1 MKSHRKRLI
10 LFAIL
15 LLAYMGF
22 GIFYASKL
30 NEEGKAYKHYMEK
43 SVGELGTITR
53 FGDQKE
59 WIDIGMKL
67 FHLNPIY
74 DEAGKKK
81 VRSEY
86 YLREAMAHKENTIR
100 WSWFFA
106 SISIAVLIL
115 TIVLYL
121 SHFFVHGYMA
131 MMLIAVSMVCLW
143 VGISSP
149 MMEIMAYNEGIEFE
163 AGGVV
168 NIFGWEKDLTF
179 SPEFEGKFYHY
190 YQSKS
195 VLDLIHILFEAKN
208 AVVAIAILL
217 FSIIF
222 PILKLLISFTA
233 MAFPS
238 THRFKISRII
248 IHKLGKWSM
257 ADVFVAA
264 MFLSFLSF
272 QNMSDQVET
281 DSKILPG
288 LYYFIAF
295 SVLSITSSYFVELA
309 VKKHDEEMEKMIHLS
324 LEPDRLNKDVN

>member
-1 MKSHRKRLI
+1 MSGHQKRLI
-10 LFAIL
+10 LFTLIL
-15 LLAYMGF
+15 ISYLGF
-22 GIFYASKL
+22 GIYYAHHL
-30 NEEGKAYKHYMEK
+30 NVEGKAYKSYMEK
-43 SVGELGTITR
+43 SINEMGTIKR

-67 FHLNPIY
+67 FHLDPVF

-81 VRSEY
+81 LRSEY
-86 YLREAMAHKENTIR
+86 YLREAMAHKDDTLR
-100 WSWFFA
+100 WSWLFA
-106 SISIAVLIL
+106 SISIAVLII
-115 TIVLYL
+115 TIILYL

-149 MMEIMAYNEGIEFE
+149 MMEIMAYNEGIEFT

-168 NIFGWEKDLTF
+168 NLFGWEKDLTF

-195 VLDLIHILFEAKN
+195 VIDLIHILFEAKN

-217 FSIIF
+217 FSIVF
-222 PILKLLISFTA
+222 PILKLIISFTA
-233 MAFPS
+233 MAYPS
-238 THRFKISRII
+238 THRFKISRLI

-272 QNMSDQVET
+272 QNMSDQVQT

-309 VKKHDEEMEKMIHLS
+309 VKKHDEEMEKMVHLS
-324 LEPDRLNKDVN
+324 LEPDRLSPDVD